1 MAQGHGPS
9 LDIRQTCPVILISR
23 FMTPFVLDVAWRF
36 MSTSLGYMV
45 PGDACVTRAFE
56 EPCGSPTN
64 SRDFSAWV
72 SPASCIRIGR
82 LVADPLQIPDIVSGW
97 EFTCRQRSWRWQ
109 TPALLYSTPVFATV
123 CRFSFTLFLGHTCRL
138 LGLGPHRL
146 SCDGLEASAC
156 AAFLRA

>member
-1 MAQGHGPS
+1 MS
-9 LDIRQTCPVILISR
+9 RYLDLTLHDTVRS
-23 FMTPFVLDVAWRF
+23 VAWRF

-45 PGDACVTRAFE
+45 PGDACATRAFE

-97 EFTCRQRSWRWQ
+97 EFTCRQEVVEMANS
-109 TPALLYSTPVFATV
+109 STPI
-123 CRFSFTLFLGHTCRL
+123 
-138 LGLGPHRL
+138 
-146 SCDGLEASAC
+146 
-156 AAFLRA
+156 